1 MEELDGSFAT
11 GSAVANHFKLL
22 LATKIH
28 VTRNDVT
35 SETHIQTTKQTN
47 KHQEALNTRALVH
60 SSSGLTKFL

>member
-1 MEELDGSFAT
+1 MEELDGSIAA

-35 SETHIQTTKQTN
+35 SETHIQTNKQT
-47 KHQEALNTRALVH
+47 QEALNTRAL
-60 SSSGLTKFL
+60 

>member
-35 SETHIQTTKQTN
+35 SETHIQTNKQT
-47 KHQEALNTRALVH
+47 QEALNTRALVH

>member
-1 MEELDGSFAT
+1 MEELDGSFAI

-35 SETHIQTTKQTN
+35 SETHIQTNKQTN
-47 KHQEALNTRALVH
+47 TGSFKH
-60 SSSGLTKFL
+60 

>member
-11 GSAVANHFKLL
+11 GSAVASHFKLL

-35 SETHIQTTKQTN
+35 SETHIQTNKQTN
-47 KHQEALNTRALVH
+47 RKLQTLEL
-60 SSSGLTKFL
+60 

>member
-35 SETHIQTTKQTN
+35 SETHIQTNKQTN
-47 KHQEALNTRALVH
+47 KHRKL
-60 SSSGLTKFL
+60 

>member
-35 SETHIQTTKQTN
+35 SETHIQTNKQT
-47 KHQEALNTRALVH
+47 QEALNTRAPVH

>member
-11 GSAVANHFKLL
+11 GSAVASHFKLL

-35 SETHIQTTKQTN
+35 SETHIQTNKQT
-47 KHQEALNTRALVH
+47 QEASNTRALVH
-60 SSSGLTKFL
+60 SSSGLTKIL

>member
-1 MEELDGSFAT
+1 MEELDGTFAA

-35 SETHIQTTKQTN
+35 SETHIQTNKQT
-47 KHQEALNTRALVH
+47 QEALNPRALVH
-60 SSSGLTKFL
+60 SSSGLTKIL